1 MKCADSITLTNDKMR
16 WFTAIHFTSRM
27 DDVVNDRVRRKRT
40 TNANKIFCE
49 CFIINYYANQSFT
62 IPQLIRTV

>member
-1 MKCADSITLTNDKMR
+1 MKCADSIDNKR
-16 WFTAIHFTSRM
+16 QNAVVYCYIHFTSRM

-49 CFIINYYANQSFT
+49 CFIINYYANHSFT